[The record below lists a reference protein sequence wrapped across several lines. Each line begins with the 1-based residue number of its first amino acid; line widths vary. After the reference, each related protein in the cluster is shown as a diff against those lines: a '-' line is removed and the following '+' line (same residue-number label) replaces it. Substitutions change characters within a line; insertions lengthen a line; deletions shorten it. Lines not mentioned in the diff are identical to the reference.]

1 MIYHLVELTLQDGI
15 ASVRLNHAAQSNALD
30 AGLSQEL
37 YHIADELSN
46 RDDVKVVVL
55 GSHGTDFS
63 IGLNL
68 NESRPANETDETYAT
83 VALAS
88 RTIEKWARLPHPVIA
103 AIQGQCSSLGLSLA
117 CVADVRYA
125 SDTAFFNSRIK
136 TRGCSRRWSDAAIAT
151 DYRQRARDVHAAR
164 RRTDSGG
171 GGVSGR
177 AREQNSGR
185 GRLGTGLPRS

>member
-125 SDTAFFNSRIK
+125 SDTAFFQFPN
-136 TRGCSRRWSDAAIAT
+136 
-151 DYRQRARDVHAAR
+151 
-164 RRTDSGG
+164 
-171 GGVSGR
+171 
-177 AREQNSGR
+177 QN
-185 GRLGTGLPRS
+185 